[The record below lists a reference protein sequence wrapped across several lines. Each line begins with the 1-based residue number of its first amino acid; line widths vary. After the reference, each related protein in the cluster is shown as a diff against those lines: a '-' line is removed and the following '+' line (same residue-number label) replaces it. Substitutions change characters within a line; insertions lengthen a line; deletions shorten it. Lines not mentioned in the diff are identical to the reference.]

1 MDMTSD
7 HGSSQG
13 TTVFVLGDCLSVET
27 IKTSGDGH
35 FGHRLWS
42 PQLKQHAGRNGSSIR
57 I

>member
-27 IKTSGDGH
+27 IKRGDGH